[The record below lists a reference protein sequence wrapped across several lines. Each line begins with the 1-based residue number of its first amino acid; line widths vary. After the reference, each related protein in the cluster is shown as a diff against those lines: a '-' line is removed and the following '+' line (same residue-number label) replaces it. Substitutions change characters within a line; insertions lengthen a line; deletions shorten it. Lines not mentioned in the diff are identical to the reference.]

1 MKRLPTLGKEGL
13 LSESNSV
20 LSIGT
25 ARAAKCG
32 MYLNCP
38 GRHTVTV
45 VWSLLTHCTAS
56 LLILSGLNILQ

>member
-25 ARAAKCG
+25 ARAAKCW
-32 MYLNCP
+32 MYLTSLIVEIP
-38 GRHTVTV
+38 TV
-45 VWSLLTHCTAS
+45 
-56 LLILSGLNILQ
+56 ILWYNH